1 MKMSKKSLAIISVF
15 ALALS
20 APAFTADD
28 DDAEDS
34 EVVESQSV
42 EETTDAEV
50 ASAEQE
56 SEVAEAPEAPQAPT
70 SGKDIAAGACAGCHG
85 ADGNSMIPN
94 FPSLAGQQEEY
105 LLKQLKEFKAEDG
118 EPAIRHSDAM
128 TPMVAG
134 LSLKNMEELAA
145 FYSSQKPASG
155 QASDDEEL
163 VAIGKILYH
172 GGNLENGVPACAS
185 CHGPTGKG
193 IPPHYPAL
201 AGQHAPYTLMQLDL
215 FNTAGRTNDD
225 RVMQQVLT
233 RMSGIEKRAVSAY
246 IQGMR

>member
-1 MKMSKKSLAIISVF
+1 MSKKSLAIISVF

-34 EVVESQSV
+34 EVVESQAV
-42 EETTDAEV
+42 EEAADEEV
-50 ASAEQE
+50 AVETEEQE
-56 SEVAEAPEAPQAPT
+56 PEVAEAPETPQTPT

-85 ADGNSMIPN
+85 ADGNSIIPN

-105 LLKQLKEFKAEDG
+105 LLKQLQEFKAEDG
-118 EPAIRHSDAM
+118 EPAVRHSDAM

-134 LSLKNMEELAA
+134 LSIENMEELAA
-145 FYSSQKPASG
+145 FYSSQEATPG
-155 QASDDEEL
+155 QASDNENL
-163 VAIGKILYH
+163 VAIGKVIYH
-172 GGNLENGVPACAS
+172 GGNIENGVPACAS

-215 FNTAGRTNDD
+215 FNKGERTNDD
-225 RVMQQVLT
+225 QVMQQVLT
-233 RMSGIEKRAVSAY
+233 RMSGIEKQAVSAY